1 MAKTL
6 KEYSKDWDFMDTK
19 DFYPPIN
26 KKNLPI
32 AFFSII
38 SLFSEDANFNLKQ
51 CYVNCDKLFV
61 SGYSN
66 GKRNELMLRYNLGV
80 EKFICHGI
88 ICRNL

>member
-26 KKNLPI
+26 KKNFPI

-38 SLFSEDANFNLKQ
+38 SLFSETQIL
-51 CYVNCDKLFV
+51 
-61 SGYSN
+61 
-66 GKRNELMLRYNLGV
+66 
-80 EKFICHGI
+80 I
-88 ICRNL
+88 